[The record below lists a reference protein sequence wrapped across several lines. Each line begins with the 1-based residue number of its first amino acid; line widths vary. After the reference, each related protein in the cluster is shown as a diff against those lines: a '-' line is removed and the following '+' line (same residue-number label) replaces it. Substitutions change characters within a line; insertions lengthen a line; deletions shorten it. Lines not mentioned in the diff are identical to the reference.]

1 MLVKRLIIECL
12 AKNINVNKWNF
23 KEIYN
28 WLKESAIKILS
39 PIWNNLNIIVTIC
52 FLRKKLFL
60 VYCLLID
67 LKLLEIK
74 VLPLIQLLMLELSS
88 HFSIYCIR
96 SNLSIYFYWLWTLL
110 LCHWYTCTLAVAC
123 NDVWL
128 DTVYLKL
135 PMSRLKTS
143 KFQCGT
149 WVHYYTRA
157 FLPIIVYQW
166 NKHIYI
172 INHCHHNQKIFSAN
186 P

>member
-1 MLVKRLIIECL
+1 MFLEKKTVSCL
-12 AKNINVNKWNF
+12 
-23 KEIYN
+23 
-28 WLKESAIKILS
+28 
-39 PIWNNLNIIVTIC
+39 
-52 FLRKKLFL
+52 
-60 VYCLLID
+60 LLID

-110 LCHWYTCTLAVAC
+110 LCRWYTYTLAVAC

-128 DTVYLKL
+128 DTIYLKL

-149 WVHYYTRA
+149 WMHYYTSA
-157 FLPIIVYQW
+157 FLPIKVYQGISTYISQITASIIRRFLVQTPICVLLLTPKNHHVNKPW
-166 NKHIYI
+166 NKLD
-172 INHCHHNQKIFSAN
+172 IFIPLRFFLSIEQI
-186 P
+186 

>member
-28 WLKESAIKILS
+28 WLKESAIKIFS
-39 PIWNNLNIIVTIC
+39 PILNNLNIIVTIC

-60 VYCLLID
+60 VYCVLVD
-67 LKLLEIK
+67 LKLLEIR
-74 VLPLIQLLMLELSS
+74 
-88 HFSIYCIR
+88 FW

-110 LCHWYTCTLAVAC
+110 LCRWYTCTLAVAC

-128 DTVYLKL
+128 DTIYLKL

-149 WVHYYTRA
+149 WVHYYTSA

-172 INHCHHNQKIFSAN
+172 TNHCLHNQKIFSSN

>member
-60 VYCLLID
+60 
-67 LKLLEIK
+67 
-74 VLPLIQLLMLELSS
+74 IQLLMLELSS

-96 SNLSIYFYWLWTLL
+96 SNLLIYFYWLWTLL
-110 LCHWYTCTLAVAC
+110 LCRWYTYTLAVAC

-149 WVHYYTRA
+149 WMHVLY
-157 FLPIIVYQW
+157 
-166 NKHIYI
+166 
-172 INHCHHNQKIFSAN
+172 
-186 P
+186 